1 VNKPVLIVVVVLAV
15 IVVLFVVGVGAG
27 VRGGDGSVRDDG
39 DNALLDRLRSAAG
52 EAADVDLDELT
63 ADCGDLDTTP
73 PVLTF
78 SGTCELTVRRSDERI
93 RVVRLLS
100 NQALVA
106 AAPAPEGDIDDIES
120 DVDPGKEIKIA
131 VGPDGAGDER
141 AENEK
146 DPIRIVCVGLG
157 TCAVAVLSGS

>member
-1 VNKPVLIVVVVLAV
+1 MSKPVLVVIVVLVAL
-15 IVVLFVVGVGAG
+15 VVLFVVGVGAG
-27 VRGGDGSVRDDG
+27 VRGEDGSVRDQDG
-39 DNALLDRLRSAAG
+39 NALLDRLRSAAG
-52 EAADVDLDELT
+52 EAADADLDEIS
-63 ADCGDLDTTP
+63 ADCGDLTETP

-78 SGTCELTVRRSDERI
+78 AGACELTVTRSDVRI

-100 NQALVA
+100 NQALVV

-131 VGPDGAGDER
+131 VGPNGAGDER
-141 AENEK
+141 AEDER

-157 TCAVAVLSGS
+157 QCAVAVLNGT